1 MKAARVRRSPD
12 TQSSANPSGARATI
26 GDAAMPVSNMQSSI
40 ESSDAVASRDELY
53 GASSGRAL
61 YDETYDNYKSFVNP
75 PLARVMKLSG
85 SPVEVRALGS
95 TIWDHTGKA
104 YLDFAGGYGVFT
116 LGHSHPRVLAAVRD
130 QLERMSLSGKTMF
143 SPLLGRLAR
152 ELAAI
157 APGDLS
163 ISFFAN
169 SGTEAIEGALKLA
182 RAATK
187 RTKFVATTGAYHGK
201 TIGALAVSG
210 RDAYKAPFGPL
221 LPEVAHVPYGDASVL
236 NDALRDAAAFV
247 VEPVQGE
254 GGIVVPPPGYLR
266 AARAACDASG
276 ALLIADEVQTGLG
289 RCGLLFACERDGV
302 TPDVLV
308 LAKGLSGGVVPIG
321 AYVARPTVWNAAYA
335 KAPLAHTSTFGGNPL
350 ACAAALAALA
360 VLRDEGLVE
369 HAREQGER
377 LLAGV
382 RAIARDYPHVVREA
396 RGLGLLVG
404 MELRNEGYAG
414 VIVPEMLKAGVTA
427 AWTLNAQ
434 RVIRLEP
441 PLVVT
446 AEEID
451 RGIAAARAGVDAASR
466 TLGTLTE
473 SPS

>member
-1 MKAARVRRSPD
+1 MIVSDPR
-12 TQSSANPSGARATI
+12 
-26 GDAAMPVSNMQSSI
+26 GD
-40 ESSDAVASRDELY
+40 RDLGGTTETY
-53 GASSGRAL
+53 GAATPQAL
-61 YDETYDNYKSFVNP
+61 FDETYENYTAFVNP

-116 LGHSHPRVLAAVRD
+116 LGHSHPRVVAAVRE
-130 QLERMSLSGKTMF
+130 QLDRMSLSGKTMF

-152 ELAAI
+152 RLAEI
-157 APGDLS
+157 TPGDLS

-169 SGTEAIEGALKLA
+169 SGTEAVEGALKLA
-182 RAATK
+182 RAATG

-210 RDAYKAPFGPL
+210 REAYKTPFGPL
-221 LPEVAHVPYGDASVL
+221 LSEIVHVPYGDTSVL
-236 NDALRDAAAFV
+236 DEALHGAAAFI

-254 GGIVVPPPGYLR
+254 GGIVVPPLGYLR
-266 AARAACDASG
+266 AARAACDAAG
-276 ALLIADEVQTGLG
+276 ALLIVDEVQTGLG
-289 RCGLLFACERDGV
+289 RCGLLFACDRDGV

-308 LAKGLSGGVVPIG
+308 LAKGLSGGIVPIG
-321 AYVARPTVWNAAYA
+321 AFVARPSVWKTAYA

-350 ACAAALAALA
+350 ACAAALAALD
-360 VLRDEGLVE
+360 VLRDEDLVAN
-369 HAREQGER
+369 ARVQGER

-382 RAIARDYPHVVREA
+382 RAIAADFPRVVREA

-404 MELRNEGYAG
+404 MELRSEGYAG
-414 VIVPEMLKAGVTA
+414 TIVPEMLKAGVTA

-446 AEEID
+446 AAEID
-451 RGIAAARAGVDAASR
+451 CGIAAARAAVSTAYRS
-466 TLGTLTE
+466 LGDLPE
-473 SPS
+473 RSA